1 MRALIVAFYVVVG
14 IFLISTLVYIA
25 QSDAAEQQKFKKER
39 VVNQHLIR

>member
-25 QSDAAEQQKFKKER
+25 QSDETVQQKLKKEPI
-39 VVNQHLIR
+39 VNQQLRR